1 MGNSMQKLLAGL
13 AGAILIAVV
22 ALMLISSLIAG
33 ASAFLSGIGAGSG
46 CTGSSSQTSTAT
58 PTACSPPSA
67 SAAAVVHVALDMAA
81 HLHLNPACSGV
92 PSWPNCYDTW
102 YDGGFPQAV
111 IAYGQHVCP
120 GCYAWQNGH
129 FQCVSFVLGA
139 YSQVEPLPASG
150 NAIDFWG
157 LYRHRPGWLEI
168 SADSAPAS
176 QRGLPEPGD
185 ILVWQHPPD
194 GHVAIVTGVSAPTA
208 TANGTITFAQA
219 NAPTALDRMTL
230 HPDLSVTTWPG
241 YTVLGYIRPLNV
253 LSNASER
260 LVRISQLDPSQY
272 GPPSPA
278 EYATWAFSACSAA
291 AMTEVLNAYGGHYR
305 IHDILTV
312 EEQRGDITPALG
324 LVRPGGIADTVAQFG
339 FQTSWGFQFSL
350 DQVIGLANQGTP
362 VIVDFPP
369 DRYAGGHLLVVI
381 GGTSTQ
387 VHLADS
393 SAHNYTWIARGQFL
407 AWWGG
412 FSAVVTPRSSVAAS
426 SAAPAS
432 PYVALAAQDALSAG
446 ISPTLFVRQI
456 NVESGFNAQ
465 ALSPTGAEGIAQLMP
480 ETAAALG
487 IDPWNPVAA
496 LRAAARLMASY
507 ISRYG
512 GNVAQALAAYNAGS
526 GSLQGVLNRCGVHWL
541 SCMPF
546 ETQRYIH
553 LILDTEARPYPAGP
567 KSGLLL

>member
-1 MGNSMQKLLAGL
+1 MGNAMQKLLAGL

-33 ASAFLSGIGAGSG
+33 ASAFLAGIGAGSG
-46 CTGSSSQTSTAT
+46 CPGSASQTSTAT
-58 PTACSPPSA
+58 PTACAPPSA
-67 SAAAVVHVALDMAA
+67 SAAAVVHLALDMAA

-111 IAYGQHVCP
+111 IAYGERACP
-120 GCYAWQNGH
+120 GCWAWQNGH

-168 SADSAPAS
+168 PANSAPAA

-185 ILVWQHPPD
+185 IIVWQHPLD
-194 GHVAIVTGVSAPTA
+194 GHVAIVTGVTAPTA

-219 NAPTALDRMTL
+219 NAPTALDSMTL

-241 YTVLGYIRPLNV
+241 YTVLGYIRPLSV

-260 LVRISQLDPSQY
+260 LVRISQLDPGQY
-272 GPPSPA
+272 NMTD
-278 EYATWAFSACSAA
+278 EYTTWAFSACSAA

-312 EEQRGDITPALG
+312 EAERGDITPALG

-339 FQTSWGFQFSL
+339 FQTSWGFQLSL
-350 DQVIGLANQGTP
+350 DQVIGRANTGTP
-362 VIVDFPP
+362 VIVGFPP

-381 GGTSTQ
+381 GGTGSQ

-393 SAHNYTWIARGQFL
+393 SAYNYTWIARGQFL

-432 PYVALAAQDALSAG
+432 PYVALAAQDALAAG

-456 NVESGFNAQ
+456 NVESGFNPQ
-465 ALSPTGAEGIAQLMP
+465 ALSPAGAEGIAQLLP
-480 ETAAALG
+480 GTAAALG
-487 IDPWNPVAA
+487 IDLWDPVAA
-496 LRAAARLMASY
+496 LRAAAGLMASY
-507 ISRYG
+507 VHQYG
-512 GNVAQALAAYNAGS
+512 GDEQEALAAYNAGS
-526 GSLQGVLNRCGVHWL
+526 GSLQGALNRCGVRWL
-541 SCMPF
+541 SCMSP
-546 ETQRYIH
+546 ETQRSIH
-553 LILDTEARPYPAGP
+553 LILEP
-567 KSGLLL
+567 

>member
-13 AGAILIAVV
+13 AGAILIAVM
-22 ALMLISSLIAG
+22 ALMLLSSLLAGTAAYLAG
-33 ASAFLSGIGAGSG
+33 AGAGSG
-46 CTGSSSQTSTAT
+46 CPGSASQTSTAT
-58 PTACSPPSA
+58 ATACAPPA
-67 SAAAVVHVALDMAA
+67 DSAAAVVHLALAMAA
-81 HLHLNPACSGV
+81 HLHLNSACSGV

-102 YDGGFPQAV
+102 YDSGFPQAV

-120 GCYAWQNGH
+120 GCWAWQNGH

-139 YSQVEPLPASG
+139 YSQVEPLPTSG

-168 SADSAPAS
+168 PAHSAPAS

-185 ILVWQHPPD
+185 IIVWQHPPD

-208 TANGTITFAQA
+208 TATGAITFAQA
-219 NAPTALDRMTL
+219 NAPTAFDSMTL

-241 YTVLGYIRPLNV
+241 YTALGYIRPISR

-272 GPPSPA
+272 GPPSPV
-278 EYATWAFSACSAA
+278 EYATWAFAACSAA

-305 IHDILTV
+305 IHDILTI
-312 EEQRGDITPALG
+312 EAQRGDITPTLG
-324 LVRPGGIADTVAQFG
+324 LVRPDGIADTIAQFG
-339 FQTSWGFQFSL
+339 FQTSWGSQLSL
-350 DQVIGLANQGTP
+350 DQVLGLANAGTP
-362 VIVDFPP
+362 VIVGFPP

-393 SAHNYTWIARGQFL
+393 SAHDYTWIARGQFL

-412 FSAVVTPRSSVAAS
+412 FSAVVTPRLPVAAS

-432 PYVALAAQDALSAG
+432 PYVALAAQDALAAG
-446 ISPTLFVRQI
+446 IPPTLFVRQI
-456 NVESGFNAQ
+456 NVESGFNTQ
-465 ALSPTGAEGIAQLMP
+465 ALSPSRAEGIAQLLP
-480 ETAAALG
+480 GTAAALG
-487 IDPWNPVAA
+487 IDPWDPVAA
-496 LRAAARLMASY
+496 LHAAAGLMASY
-507 ISRYG
+507 VSRYG
-512 GNVAQALAAYNAGS
+512 GDEQEALAAYNAGP
-526 GSLQGVLNRCGVHWL
+526 GTLQGALNRCGVQWL
-541 SCMPF
+541 VCLPL
-546 ETQRYIH
+546 ETQRYVH
-553 LILDTEARPYPAGP
+553 LILDT
-567 KSGLLL
+567 